1 MKVSIDK
8 VEEGVALAVSMKD
21 GVTRWYL
28 PQSYVDE
35 YGLYEGKVTSI
46 SKAALDAGD
55 RQTRAAVPD
64 RGTRASR
71 DTRATETRPPA
82 EELPIL
88 KRYEPLADSDEA
100 LEQMLRTDYSRLL
113 ELMSGLRPP
122 DTRRAPTPTAY
133 EWPVKLEDM
142 GDIEAWARPPAIR
155 RAPCGTG
162 RAVST
167 RRATGELAVHI
178 LDVAQGDSVVIE
190 FPDGQVYVVDS
201 HSSDS
206 TIRFLRERGITEIDR
221 LIVSHPHLDHIYG
234 ITELLTAEDIFIKQL
249 WMSKYQHPGAY
260 MLNFTFKW
268 MYHWMNH
275 NPENRLHVPQEG
287 DVMEIGGVKLHVL
300 TPPPGLDN
308 TTEDHV
314 NNASIVLKLAYGSF
328 AMLLTADA
336 ELPVWERMLRSKTE
350 EEAQELLRADV
361 LKVSHHGSRTGTD
374 AALLQGIAPQQAI
387 ISVGRGNRFD
397 HPHEEV
403 LDLLSSTVGEQNVH
417 RTDEVGT
424 ISVLADGSSYRV
436 LENG

>member
-8 VEEGVALAVSMKD
+8 VEEGIALAVSMKD
-21 GVTRWYL
+21 GITRWYL

-55 RQTRAAVPD
+55 RQTRAAVPG
-64 RGTRASR
+64 RGTRAGR
-71 DTRATETRPPA
+71 DTRASETRPPA

-100 LEQMLRTDYSRLL
+100 LEQMLRADYSRLL

-142 GDIEAWARPPAIR
+142 GDIEAWARPPAVR

-162 RAVST
+162 RAAGR

-178 LDVAQGDSVVIE
+178 LDVAQGDSVVIQ

-201 HSSDS
+201 HSSDR

-249 WMSKYQHPGAY
+249 WMSKYQHAGAY

-268 MYHWMNH
+268 MYRWMNH

-287 DVMEIGGVKLHVL
+287 DVIDIGGVKLHVL
-300 TPPPGLDN
+300 APPPGLDN

-328 AMLLTADA
+328 AMLLTGDA
-336 ELPVWERMLRSKTE
+336 ELPAWERMLRSKTE
-350 EEAQELLRADV
+350 DEAQEMLRADV
-361 LKVSHHGSRTGTD
+361 LKISHHGSRTGTD
-374 AALLQGIAPQQAI
+374 AALLQAIVPQAAI

-403 LDLLSSTVGEQNVH
+403 LDLLYSTVGEQNVH

-424 ISVLADGSSYRV
+424 ISVFADGSSYRM

>member
-46 SKAALDAGD
+46 SEAALDAGD

-64 RGTRASR
+64 RGTRAGR
-71 DTRATETRPPA
+71 DTRASETRPPA

-100 LEQMLRTDYSRLL
+100 LEQMLRADYSRLL
-113 ELMSGLRPP
+113 ELMSGQRPP
-122 DTRRAPTPTAY
+122 DTRRAPTRTAY

-142 GDIEAWARPPAIR
+142 GDIEAWARPPAVR

-162 RAVST
+162 RAAST

-201 HSSDS
+201 HSSDR
-206 TIRFLRERGITEIDR
+206 TIRFLREQGITEVDR

-268 MYHWMNH
+268 MYHWMYH

-287 DVMEIGGVKLHVL
+287 DVLDIGGVKLHVL
-300 TPPPGLDN
+300 APPPGLDN
-308 TTEDHV
+308 TTEHHV
-314 NNASIVLKLAYGSF
+314 NDASIVLKLVYGSF
-328 AMLLTADA
+328 AMLLTGDA

-350 EEAQELLRADV
+350 DEAQELLRADV

-374 AALLQGIAPQQAI
+374 AALLQRIAPQAAI
-387 ISVGRGNRFD
+387 ISVGGGNRFD

-403 LDLLSSTVGEQNVH
+403 LDLLSSTVGEPNVH
-417 RTDEVGT
+417 RTDEAGT
-424 ISVLADGSSYRV
+424 ISVFTDGSSYRV
-436 LENG
+436 LESG